1 MTMTQKEAQQHIF
14 DLALNHIRKQGGPS
28 ISGSKCAYRGE
39 GGRSCAFA
47 PAIKEYDEMMEGR
60 LAWVLLKMFP
70 ENMIPEAIIAG
81 VALCQD
87 VQFCHDNVADCD
99 DRFMENFER
108 NMKDVATTHS
118 LIYTGGI

>member
-28 ISGSKCAYRGE
+28 LSGLKCAYRGE

-47 PAIKEYDEMMEGR
+47 PAIKEYDEGMEGR
-60 LAWVLLKMFP
+60 SAWVLLERFP
-70 ENMIPEAIIAG
+70 ENVIPEAIIAG
-81 VALCQD
+81 KVLCQD
-87 VQFCHDNVADCD
+87 VQSCHDIEADCG